1 MAEGEGLAS
10 GTSALKTRPEMPEMR
25 PTESATGRK
34 CNARHL
40 AKTRDEVV
48 LEFRIT
54 GIAGQLLLPEM
65 M

>member
-1 MAEGEGLAS
+1 
-10 GTSALKTRPEMPEMR
+10 MR